1 MKTKPLMVF
10 LAFTWPK
17 IKSWQSL
24 KISNIPRTLKIQFY
38 ALADEKPDVSGH
50 NQLPLSYEI
59 DETWG

>member
-1 MKTKPLMVF
+1 MVF

-38 ALADEKPDVSGH
+38 ELADEKPDVSGH
-50 NQLPLSYEI
+50 NELPLSYEI
-59 DETWG
+59 DETCG